1 MAGNAQQARG
11 SDFSGT
17 PMLRPTKE
25 LATAAPL
32 HANMRAMLTRQHL
45 SRRQLRPLVGGLLLS
60 LMANH
65 GAFAQATVPARV
77 LASSS
82 SESIKP
88 QQLTAAMP
96 AGGAPLTL
104 GIEVHGEAENRLVF
118 TSLRSTAKLAAISLF
133 DPRDA
138 LVWRRTPAELGITT
152 QADARQPDLGDAIV
166 MPAVRNAAPGRWRLQ
181 LEPAPGA
188 KGQASVS
195 YRVLPRFELN
205 LSLLNAGELGKPIAA
220 GEPVLLVLRGQEYG
234 APLTSWEAV
243 PLSLRDSQ
251 GVVLAN
257 PIAQAGAR
265 TATGIM
271 ISDEPGALIARASLP
286 AVGEYRINAQHQ
298 FQSKGKPL
306 QVELRLHA
314 TAPKASLALSGL
326 RLERQ
331 AGVAGACARAV
342 LFEFEVN
349 VAAAGSYACN
359 ISLVG
364 PTGARMASASNTL
377 EVGSGRITVRV
388 GADKLS
394 ALGGPLKELAG
405 VSLLRF
411 GSNETGQ
418 VAELPRAPLSGEQ
431 QEALRA
437 LCTP

>member
-1 MAGNAQQARG
+1 
-11 SDFSGT
+11 
-17 PMLRPTKE
+17 
-25 LATAAPL
+25 
-32 HANMRAMLTRQHL
+32 
-45 SRRQLRPLVGGLLLS
+45 
-60 LMANH
+60 MANH

-314 TAPKASLALSGL
+314 TAPKALSL
-326 RLERQ
+326 
-331 AGVAGACARAV
+331 
-342 LFEFEVN
+342 
-349 VAAAGSYACN
+349 
-359 ISLVG
+359 IH
-364 PTGARMASASNTL
+364 
-377 EVGSGRITVRV
+377 I
-388 GADKLS
+388 
-394 ALGGPLKELAG
+394 
-405 VSLLRF
+405 
-411 GSNETGQ
+411 
-418 VAELPRAPLSGEQ
+418 
-431 QEALRA
+431 
-437 LCTP
+437 